1 METIKNIVQQ
11 FMDPELL
18 IIIGCIIIALI
29 LLRVFSNF
37 LSRHRIIKI
46 AVIGVV
52 ILSLVI
58 GIIWFVNNRKDFYSD
73 NTRTFVTGEVKDI
86 SSAVRKI
93 EVKVISSNVKYK
105 KANLLND
112 RLVVVD
118 VDLNCKFVDK
128 NGKEISF
135 DDIDFYDTVQI
146 YVKENNIDDTSKESL
161 SGVKVVRKNQFN
173 K

>member
-73 NTRTFVTGEVKDI
+73 NTRTFVTGEVKNI

-135 DDIDFYDTVQI
+135 NDIDFYDTVQI

>member
-1 METIKNIVQQ
+1 METIKNMVQQ

-73 NTRTFVTGEVKDI
+73 NTRTFVTGEVKNI

>member
-73 NTRTFVTGEVKDI
+73 NTRTFVTGEVKNI

-93 EVKVISSNVKYK
+93 EVKVISSDVKYK

>member
-73 NTRTFVTGEVKDI
+73 NTRTFVTGEVKNI

>member
-1 METIKNIVQQ
+1 M
-11 FMDPELL
+11 
-18 IIIGCIIIALI
+18 
-29 LLRVFSNF
+29 
-37 LSRHRIIKI
+37 
-46 AVIGVV
+46 
-52 ILSLVI
+52 I

-73 NTRTFVTGEVKDI
+73 NTRTFVTGEVKNI